1 MVDKAEERKTR
12 RIKKVIDSA
21 ELRRANLVVG
31 KFQKQL
37 NELKKVTSK
46 SREEK
51 KKANGLSTV
60 SRGKQENKV
69 EKLKKEVGEKKH

>member
-1 MVDKAEERKTR
+1 MDKAEERKTR
-12 RIKKVIDSA
+12 RIKKVIDST

-37 NELKKVTSK
+37 NELKKVISK

-60 SRGKQENKV
+60 SRGKQESKV
-69 EKLKKEVGEKKH
+69 EK

>member
-1 MVDKAEERKTR
+1 MLT
-12 RIKKVIDSA
+12 IYGSHT
-21 ELRRANLVVG
+21 LVK

-60 SRGKQENKV
+60 SRGKQESKV

>member
-1 MVDKAEERKTR
+1 MDKAEERKTR

-51 KKANGLSTV
+51 KKAN
-60 SRGKQENKV
+60 
-69 EKLKKEVGEKKH
+69 